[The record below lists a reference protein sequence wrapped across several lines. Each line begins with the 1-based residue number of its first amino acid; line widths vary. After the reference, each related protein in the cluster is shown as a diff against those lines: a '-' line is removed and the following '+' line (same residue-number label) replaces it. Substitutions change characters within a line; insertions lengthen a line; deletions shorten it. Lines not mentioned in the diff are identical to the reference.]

1 MAFIGLLFSGIF
13 LIVAFV
19 VVSAILITAVILF
32 IIGAI
37 QFSKE
42 KRRKKEYLAWAAASP
57 TPVPPYKG
65 KKYPIVFLVISLSI
79 LIPALLYKII
89 STVTVTVSMIEYKQ
103 DLAFCVENEYF
114 NEAKLLLKNG
124 ASIDCTTDEYDGDN
138 SPAPE
143 GEETLLIHYCSQYDE
158 SVINEH
164 YARKY
169 YNIAE
174 FLVENGAD
182 INRRYWKPEHTDADH
197 HGNAE
202 YGYEYICYC
211 GNTPLMCAVNAENIK
226 ITKLLIE
233 NGADV
238 NAANFS
244 GKTPLMYAV
253 CEKNEELVRMLM
265 EKGANPDTVDNF
277 GQSVYDHAKHWDA
290 EELMDII
297 DEYKSDTVYITADG
311 NA

>member
-13 LIVAFV
+13 MIVAFAV
-19 VVSAILITAVILF
+19 ISAVMVTAVVLF
-32 IIGAI
+32 IVGMI
-37 QFSKE
+37 QLCKE

-65 KKYPIVFLVISLSI
+65 KKYPIVFLVISLCI
-79 LIPALLYKII
+79 LVPALLYRII
-89 STVTVTVSMIEYKQ
+89 STVAVTTSMIEYKQ
-103 DLAFCVENEYF
+103 DLAFCVEHGYF
-114 NEAKLLLKNG
+114 DNARTLLKNG

-143 GEETLLIHYCSQYDE
+143 GEETLLIHYCSQQDE
-158 SVINEH
+158 RYINDGF
-164 YARKY
+164 ARKY

-182 INRRYWKPEHTDADH
+182 INRCYWDSDHTDADH
-197 HGNAE
+197 HGNAD

-211 GNTPLMCAVNAENIK
+211 GNTPLICAVNNENIK
-226 ITKLLIE
+226 ITKLLLE

-265 EKGANPDTVDNF
+265 EKGANPDAIDNF
-277 GQSVYDHAKHWDA
+277 GQSVYDHARHWDA
-290 EELMDII
+290 ENMMNII
-297 DEYKSDTVYITADG
+297 NEYTSDTAHINAD
-311 NA
+311 